1 MGDVT
6 VLYDAD
12 CALCRALARPLAS
25 RRDVALAP
33 IRSERGEAL
42 LADLS
47 PAERESSLHAV
58 DADGVR
64 RSGVDALPD
73 LVRRLRGGHALAWL
87 IERFPRAAREGY
99 SLVARH
105 RMLLTPRARREGR

>member
-1 MGDVT
+1 MGDAT

-87 IERFPRAAREGY
+87 IERFPRAARRGY
-99 SLVARH
+99 ALVARN
-105 RMLLTPRARREGR
+105 RMLLTPHARRKGR

>member
-1 MGDVT
+1 M
-6 VLYDAD
+6 LYDAD
-12 CALCRALARPLAS
+12 CALCTALARPLAS
-25 RRDVALAP
+25 RPGVTLAS
-33 IRSERGEAL
+33 IRSERGAAL
-42 LADLS
+42 LGDLA
-47 PAERESSLHAV
+47 PAERDSSLHAV
-58 DADGVR
+58 DADGIR